1 MYFIFF
7 DLLTSLS
14 RSFVDAVFSNLFLLF
29 SLVIRVM
36 TLKSHLSLHRH
47 SQAAMKRKIKLHQG
61 TEGEIF
67 HSEQNRRQIIPVS
80 ILKELYF

>member
-1 MYFIFF
+1 
-7 DLLTSLS
+7 
-14 RSFVDAVFSNLFLLF
+14 
-29 SLVIRVM
+29 M
-36 TLKSHLSLHRH
+36 TLKSELSLHRL

-67 HSEQNRRQIIPVS
+67 PSEQNRRQIIPVS

>member
-1 MYFIFF
+1 
-7 DLLTSLS
+7 
-14 RSFVDAVFSNLFLLF
+14 
-29 SLVIRVM
+29 M
-36 TLKSHLSLHRH
+36 TLKSELSLHRL

-61 TEGEIF
+61 TESEIF